1 MTTMLAYSV
10 LYVNRV
16 GIAARPTLC
25 HHEDMDTAALDRAAQ
40 RYRDAE
46 DALDEAR
53 KALQAEAVR
62 ALQAG
67 ARQVDVVRKT
77 GWTRE
82 YLRRLKTKAEERPA
96 EPDGP

>member
-1 MTTMLAYSV
+1 MLAYSG

-16 GIAARPTLC
+16 GIATWPTLC
-25 HHEDMDTAALDRAAQ
+25 HHEGMDTEALDRAAQ

-46 DALDEAR
+46 ETLEDARTE
-53 KALQAEAVR
+53 LQTEAVR

-67 ARQVDVVRKT
+67 VKQVEVVHKT

-82 YLRRLKTKAEERPA
+82 YLRRLKQKAEA
-96 EPDGP
+96 EPKPPAGSP

>member
-1 MTTMLAYSV
+1 
-10 LYVNRV
+10 
-16 GIAARPTLC
+16 
-25 HHEDMDTAALDRAAQ
+25 MDTAALDRAAQ

-46 DALDEAR
+46 EAFDDARIE
-53 KALQAEAVR
+53 LQAEAVR

-67 ARQVDVVRKT
+67 VRQVDVVHRT

-82 YLRRLKTKAEERPA
+82 YLRRLKQKAEST